1 MNVKVMMKLKKI
13 VKIQIV
19 AEKTI
24 LELFEICRHEGCGAQ
39 VLDDDIQV
47 VYHVRYMQVIQHC
60 VSFKNED
67 FVWETNKL
75 VKGKL
80 SETSL
85 DLIIESQC
93 NGLGTSQMV

>member
-1 MNVKVMMKLKKI
+1 
-13 VKIQIV
+13 
-19 AEKTI
+19 
-24 LELFEICRHEGCGAQ
+24 
-39 VLDDDIQV
+39 
-47 VYHVRYMQVIQHC
+47 MQVIQHC

-93 NGLGTSQMV
+93 NGLGTSQVKIFWFNNI